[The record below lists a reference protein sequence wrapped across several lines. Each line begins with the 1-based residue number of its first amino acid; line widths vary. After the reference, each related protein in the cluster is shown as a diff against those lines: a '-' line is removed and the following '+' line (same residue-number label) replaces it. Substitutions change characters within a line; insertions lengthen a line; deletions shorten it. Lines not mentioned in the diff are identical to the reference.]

1 MSIIDDRVKS
11 GLLADNKIIDKTVSK
26 ALSELNANVSLIA
39 EMYPYL
45 SDQIDKTSEHI
56 PTAYLLELRSKFTDY
71 LSILRSIESTMAHVE
86 KLMSGDATLK
96 AEGKAALDTI
106 NNDKPAFENRYN

>member
-1 MSIIDDRVKS
+1 MSIIDDRVKA
-11 GLLADNKIIDKTVSK
+11 GLLADNKLIDKTVSK

-45 SDQIDKTSEHI
+45 SEQIDSSSEHI

-71 LSILRSIESTMAHVE
+71 LSTLRGIELTMTHVE

-96 AEGKAALDTI
+96 TEGKAALDTI
-106 NNDKPAFENRYN
+106 NSGKADFENRYK